1 MVRSSLLLLA
11 MVGSAYAGV
20 SAERREPVGCQVEL
34 TQKTQVTLGGE
45 GEFDVRI
52 EPQGVA
58 CEVTLQLQTLVGTG
72 AAEFEDGAARRI
84 MTGSGTVSV
93 RGVIASDVPGGVT
106 LTAIS
111 PNLAVPWPTAF
122 FDVVAPAPTPRIF
135 FRGRDITGETVQ
147 VVVGQQMLLS
157 VTLHPSLEIRSQTWK
172 IEDTGEYVGGFVHTP
187 LHGGPQPVVLAGPT
201 ALFYWVTRGEGRKV
215 TYTVTLANGETA
227 MAGATFDVSGPG
239 YARIESDP
247 LKVILGPGNAGKTV
261 YMGFAGTG
269 ISFDASYLLEPGLLR
284 NYTWVQLISSDQI
297 VVKSAEGALRCV
309 PKSQPAAEFGAGL
322 DSSYPY
328 DTHNPTRDSPPIQLT
343 EDTDEITRSLRAK
356 MYLLW
361 SSGLSNSI
369 AVPLGYVAWHFS
381 GHAIR
386 KEGNQWEL
394 KSGSGGP
401 DDPERVFRATR
412 SYPLWESL
420 VPYTGVLTCE

>member
-1 MVRSSLLLLA
+1 
-11 MVGSAYAGV
+11 MVGSACAGV
-20 SAERREPVGCQVEL
+20 SAERRELVPCRAEL
-34 TQKTQVTLGGE
+34 TQKSQVPLGGQ
-45 GEFDVRI
+45 GEFEVRM
-52 EPQGVA
+52 EPQDA
-58 CEVTLQLQTLVGTG
+58 DCEVTLQLQTLVGTG
-72 AAEFEDGAARRI
+72 VAEFEDGTARMIVTR
-84 MTGSGTVSV
+84 SGTVSV

-111 PNLAVPWPTAF
+111 PHLAVPWPAAF
-122 FDVVAPAPTPRIF
+122 FDVVAPAPAPRIF
-135 FRGRDITGETVQ
+135 FRGRDITGESVQ

-157 VTLHPSLEIRSQTWK
+157 VTLHPSLEIRSQTW
-172 IEDTGEYVGGFVHTP
+172 ELENTGEYVGGFVHTP
-187 LHGGPQPVVLAGPT
+187 LHGGPQPVVLSGPT
-201 ALFYWVTRGEGRKV
+201 ALFYWVTRGVGRKV
-215 TYTVTLANGETA
+215 RYTVTLASGETA
-227 MAGATFDVSGPG
+227 TAGVTFDVSGPG
-239 YARIESDP
+239 YARIESNP
-247 LKVILGPGNAGKTV
+247 RKVILGPGIVGSTV
-261 YMGFAGTG
+261 YMGFSGTG

-284 NYTWVQLISSDQI
+284 NYTWVQLISSDHI
-297 VVKSAEGALRCV
+297 VMRSPEGTLQCV

-369 AVPLGYVAWHFS
+369 AVPLGYVPWHFS

-386 KEGNQWEL
+386 KEGNQWKL
-394 KSGSGGP
+394 QSGSGGP
-401 DDPERVFRATR
+401 DDPEQAFRTTR

-420 VPYTGVLTCE
+420 VPYTGVLTCD